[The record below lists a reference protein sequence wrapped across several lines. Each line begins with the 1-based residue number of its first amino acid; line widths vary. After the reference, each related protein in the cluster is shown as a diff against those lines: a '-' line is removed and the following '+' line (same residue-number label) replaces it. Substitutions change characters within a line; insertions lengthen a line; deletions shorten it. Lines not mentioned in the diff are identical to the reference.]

1 MVNGYSLA
9 DRIIGVL
16 IFIMSFLI
24 KYGQFINYNQ
34 KYMKVFFFFFFG
46 FKGKIFR
53 ELTLLID
60 VIIFFHTLCL

>member
-34 KYMKVFFFFFFG
+34 KYMKAFFFSFFFLVL
-46 FKGKIFR
+46 KGKY
-53 ELTLLID
+53 LGNL
-60 VIIFFHTLCL
+60 HY